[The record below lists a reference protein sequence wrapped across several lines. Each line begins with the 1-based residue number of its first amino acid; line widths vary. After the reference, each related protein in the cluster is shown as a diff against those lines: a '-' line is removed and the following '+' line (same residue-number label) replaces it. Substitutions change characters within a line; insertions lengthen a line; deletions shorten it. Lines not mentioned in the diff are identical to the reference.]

1 MIGKRTLWQGGTDHA
16 GIATQMLVER
26 KLAEENLS
34 KIELGREKFLERVW
48 DWRRNSGNTISQQIR
63 RMGSSID
70 WSREQFTM
78 DEDYADAVLE
88 VFVRLYDEGLIYR
101 GQRLVNWDPELK
113 TAISDLEVENTE
125 ENGHLWHIRYPLTNH
140 ARTKAGHPYLV
151 VATTRPETML
161 GDTAVAV
168 HPDDERYTNLIGT
181 SVELPLCSRTIPII
195 SDEYVDPEFGTGCVK
210 ITPGHDFNDYEVGAR
225 HDLPLINILTETAE
239 INEQAPQAYQ
249 GLDRF
254 EAREKIVEDL

>member
-1 MIGKRTLWQGGTDHA
+1 MDNNFNSSQIEQELYKMWEEENFFAPADRNNQKNFCVLIPPPNITGTLHMGHAFNHTLIDILIRHSRMIGKRTLWQGGTDHA

-48 DWRRNSGNTISQQIR
+48 DWRLNSGNTISQQIR

-70 WSREQFTM
+70 WSRERFTM

-125 ENGHLWHIRYPLTNH
+125 ENGHLWHIRYPLTND

-181 SVELPLCSRTIPII
+181 SVELPLCS
-195 SDEYVDPEFGTGCVK
+195 
-210 ITPGHDFNDYEVGAR
+210 
-225 HDLPLINILTETAE
+225 
-239 INEQAPQAYQ
+239 
-249 GLDRF
+249 
-254 EAREKIVEDL
+254 